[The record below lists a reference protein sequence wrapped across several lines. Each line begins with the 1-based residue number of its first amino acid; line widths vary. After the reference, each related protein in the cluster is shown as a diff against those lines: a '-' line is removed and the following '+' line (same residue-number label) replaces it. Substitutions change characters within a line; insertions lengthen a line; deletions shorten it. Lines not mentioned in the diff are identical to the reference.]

1 MNHTARKQ
9 QTRRTGSLPFALPG
23 AFAQRLLKA
32 EADEVEYQEPI
43 ATPSGIGH
51 SIGQIAI
58 SLNAKH
64 GDGPPGPTDD
74 APRKER
80 EEREPEEE
88 EMANRPV
95 STKKGDED
103 SDGCFQL
110 LHSEGSRQETGRVQF
125 AQMPV
130 LNDLRGSTFSGK
142 VEWGRPAKFP
152 QIFGYTVYDANQI
165 ERWPSFTW
173 KSTLEKTDAVGTS
186 WQAYATPARE
196 QGYKVTADDS
206 TNLVFQTYV
215 LKYPNYNY
223 YVRVSPKA
231 AEIIAAA
238 EQQHI
243 NDLSEGWEITG
254 EATSKAINEVAG
266 QEPDVRADAVGK
278 VEAKLGALGKSIHS
292 GLMKGGRLE
301 DSLRPLLDTAAKKSK
316 EARDDSKKHD
326 LGLNYVMADDQRK
339 AVLFEVNEDF
349 KLDKT
354 TSKDVV
360 NLKSILPDQSG
371 AAGAQGLETRPHR
384 RGPQEDRHRS
394 SPG

>member
-1 MNHTARKQ
+1 
-9 QTRRTGSLPFALPG
+9 
-23 AFAQRLLKA
+23 
-32 EADEVEYQEPI
+32 
-43 ATPSGIGH
+43 
-51 SIGQIAI
+51 
-58 SLNAKH
+58 
-64 GDGPPGPTDD
+64 
-74 APRKER
+74 
-80 EEREPEEE
+80 
-88 EMANRPV
+88 
-95 STKKGDED
+95 
-103 SDGCFQL
+103 
-110 LHSEGSRQETGRVQF
+110 
-125 AQMPV
+125 MPV
-130 LNDLRGSTFSGK
+130 LNDPRGSTFSGK

-165 ERWPSFTW
+165 EKWPSFTW

-186 WQAYATPARE
+186 WQAYATPASER
-196 QGYKVTADDS
+196 GYKVTADDS
-206 TNLVFQTYV
+206 TNPVFQTYV

-266 QEPDVRADAVGK
+266 QEPDARADAVGK
-278 VEAKLGALGKSIHS
+278 VEAKLGALGKSIRS

-326 LGLNYVMADDQRK
+326 LGLNYVMADDQKK

-360 NLKSILPDQSG
+360 NVKSILPDQSG
-371 AAGAQGLETRPHR
+371 AAGASAP
-384 RGPQEDRHRS
+384 
-394 SPG
+394 

>member
-1 MNHTARKQ
+1 M
-9 QTRRTGSLPFALPG
+9 LE
-23 AFAQRLLKA
+23 A
-32 EADEVEYQEPI
+32 EADGSEDRQPI
-43 ATPSGIGH
+43 PAPSGIGH
-51 SIGQIAI
+51 SIGHIPI
-58 SLNAKH
+58 SLNAKST
-64 GDGPPGPTDD
+64 DEPRGPTDD
-74 APRKER
+74 DPGKER
-80 EEREPEEE
+80 EEREPEQE
-88 EMANRPV
+88 EMADGPV
-95 STKKGDED
+95 SKKEDAED

-110 LHSEGSRQETGRVQF
+110 LHSEAGGQATGRVQF
-125 AQMPV
+125 AQMPI
-130 LNDLRGSTFSGK
+130 LNDPQGVTFAGK

-165 ERWPSFTW
+165 EKWPSFTW
-173 KSTLEKTDAVGTS
+173 KSTLQKTDAVGTS
-186 WQAYATPARE
+186 WQAYATPASE

-206 TNLVFQTYV
+206 TNPVFQKYV

-254 EATSKAINEVAG
+254 EATSKVINEVATE
-266 QEPDVRADAVGK
+266 EPDARTDAVSK

-292 GLMKGGRLE
+292 GLIKGGRLE

-326 LGLNYVMADDQRK
+326 LGLDYVMADDQKK

-360 NLKSILPDQSG
+360 NLKSILPDESRSAGPSG
-371 AAGAQGLETRPHR
+371 P
-384 RGPQEDRHRS
+384 
-394 SPG
+394 

>member
-1 MNHTARKQ
+1 MHHTARRQ
-9 QTRRTGSLPFALPG
+9 QTRRTDSLPVALTG
-23 AFAQRLLKA
+23 ASAQRPLEA
-32 EADEVEYQEPI
+32 EADEGGYRQTI
-43 ATPSGIGH
+43 ASPSGIGH
-51 SIGQIAI
+51 SIGHIAI

-64 GDGPPGPTDD
+64 GDGSPGPTDD
-74 APRKER
+74 ALGKER

-88 EMANRPV
+88 GLANRPV

-103 SDGCFQL
+103 SDGCFRL
-110 LHSEGSRQETGRVQF
+110 LHSEGSRQAPGRVQF
-125 AQMPV
+125 AQAPV
-130 LNDLRGSTFSGK
+130 LNAPRGSTFSGT

-165 ERWPSFTW
+165 EKWPSFTW

-186 WQAYATPARE
+186 WPAYATPASER
-196 QGYKVTADDS
+196 GYKVTADDS
-206 TNLVFQTYV
+206 TNTVFQTYV
-215 LKYPNYNY
+215 LKYPNYSY

-266 QEPDVRADAVGK
+266 QEPDARADAVAK
-278 VEAKLGALGKSIHS
+278 VEAKLGALGTSIES
-292 GLMKGGRLE
+292 GLVKGGRLE

-316 EARDDSKKHD
+316 EARDDSKNHD
-326 LGLNYVMADDQRK
+326 LGLNYVMADDQKK

-360 NLKSILPDQSG
+360 NLKSILPNQSG
-371 AAGAQGLETRPHR
+371 APGAS
-384 RGPQEDRHRS
+384 GP
-394 SPG
+394 